1 LLSRRALGL
10 FALLA
15 LPGCET
21 KRPPAAGRP
30 QLPRLAERPEDL
42 LPPGLDLVLRL
53 DLGRLRE
60 VASSPALAPVQA
72 SLDRRLLQGEQASL
86 LTLLRTRAEVLWIGL
101 RGVPS
106 GGRLDAVLVARGDF
120 ASFDPSTQGDAWER
134 TPTVH
139 PGRAIHERK
148 GEAPRGVPSLL
159 ALIERRILVLA
170 TPLEAPAVRRVLES
184 GPTPPTMEPPADGF
198 LGLAA
203 RPPAL
208 ARAAQASYPH
218 LASVLSE
225 LAALEAV
232 VDPAEGGLR
241 LDLRLS
247 ARSENGAARL
257 ERVLLGWKDAFSS
270 DDAPLV
276 RALAAG
282 ARAER
287 DGPRSLRVKVQASAE
302 TVRKLIDMLLG

>member
-1 LLSRRALGL
+1 
-10 FALLA
+10 
-15 LPGCET
+15 
-21 KRPPAAGRP
+21 
-30 QLPRLAERPEDL
+30 
-42 LPPGLDLVLRL
+42 V
-53 DLGRLRE
+53 
-60 VASSPALAPVQA
+60 
-72 SLDRRLLQGEQASL
+72 
-86 LTLLRTRAEVLWIGL
+86 
-101 RGVPS
+101 
-106 GGRLDAVLVARGDF
+106 
-120 ASFDPSTQGDAWER
+120 
-134 TPTVH
+134 
-139 PGRAIHERK
+139 
-148 GEAPRGVPSLL
+148 
-159 ALIERRILVLA
+159 
-170 TPLEAPAVRRVLES
+170 
-184 GPTPPTMEPPADGF
+184 GF